1 MKNRKL
7 FPALLVALSALAL
20 MQISFTAS
28 AAHTARKAKAT
39 KFTVRVE
46 NISQPNG
53 FTASNGVKW
62 SFALSP
68 GAFLLNDGK
77 APLFREGKKASK
89 GLEMQAEDG
98 DPSGL
103 INQLEMAHHSSAL
116 HGVYN
121 MPVGATSPGP
131 IRPGNAYEF
140 SIEAQ
145 PGTRLFM
152 TMMNG
157 QSNDWFYAPDENGI
171 ELFPNGKAVSG
182 DVTNRFILFDAGTEV
197 DEELGIGPNQGP
209 RQPAP
214 NTGTDENGVVMR
226 VKSDFAKKTAQL
238 FRVTITPEAN
248 SGM

>member
-7 FPALLVALSALAL
+7 CSALLAFSALAL
-20 MQISFTAS
+20 MQVSFTAS
-28 AAHTARKAKAT
+28 AARKAKAT
-39 KFTVRVE
+39 KFIVRVE
-46 NISQPNG
+46 NISMPND
-53 FTASNGVKW
+53 FTASSGVKW

-68 GAFLLNDGK
+68 GAFVLNGGR
-77 APLFREGKKASK
+77 APLFREGSKASK

-98 DPSGL
+98 DPTGL

-121 MPVGATSPGP
+121 TPVGVTAPGP
-131 IRPGNAYEF
+131 IRPGDAYEF
-140 SIEAQ
+140 SFEAQ
-145 PGTRLFM
+145 PGMRLFM

-157 QSNDWFYAPDENGI
+157 QSNDWFYAPDESGI

-209 RQPAP
+209 RQSAP
-214 NTGTDENGVVMR
+214 NTGPDENGVVMR
-226 VKSDFAKKTAQL
+226 VKSDFANKTAQL